1 MGHSPIM
8 FDDVIAPLTRERFL
22 SEFWTKKFLH
32 LRGQKGRFTSL
43 LTWEKLNAILE
54 WQNPPPL
61 IKLLQGGNPV
71 DPQYYIDHMDK
82 RPEARQLNAGRLIAS
97 ISQGA
102 ALVIDGIQRN
112 APPLKDLSEQ
122 FEDVFQAPNQVN
134 LYAGWGTQNTFHLHW
149 DPQEVFIL
157 QLSGRKHWKIYAPT
171 RPYPL
176 KDEIEKAPEPTGQP
190 VWEGIVEDGDM
201 LYMPRG
207 WWHVV
212 HPLNEPSLHLNVG
225 LETAS
230 GADFLGWWLP
240 RLLRHPELR
249 QDLPLG
255 GGASQGRAYFARLLE
270 VMARDGQGPSLPD
283 EFLREWNAYRQARPR
298 VRLPLAP
305 AEQAAPLEM
314 ATRVRLAQRI
324 GLFIELEPGGRMAK
338 FHAVGGQYEVAPHII
353 PALEQLSG
361 RESRAVR
368 ELCHGIDNPQVIK
381 DIFNAL
387 EIMAGAGVILKE
399 APE

>member
-1 MGHSPIM
+1 MDRAPIT
-8 FDDVIAPLTRERFL
+8 FDEVIAPLTRERFL
-22 SEFWTKKFLH
+22 SEFWTKTFLH

-43 LTWEKLNAILE
+43 LTWEKLNEVLE

-61 IKLLQGGNPV
+61 IKLLRGGELI
-71 DPQYYIDHMDK
+71 DQQFYIDHMDK
-82 RPEARQLNAGRLIAS
+82 RPEARQINAGRLIAS

-102 ALVIDGIQRN
+102 ALVIDGIQN
-112 APPLKDLSEQ
+112 IVPPVKDLSGQ
-122 FEDVFQAPNQVN
+122 FEDVFEATNQVN

-176 KDEIEKAPEPTGQP
+176 KDESEKTPEPTGQP
-190 VWEGIVEDGDM
+190 VWEGVVEDGDM
-201 LYMPRG
+201 LYVPRG

-225 LETAS
+225 IQTAN

-255 GGASQGRAYFARLLE
+255 GSHGRDYFARLLD
-270 VMARDGQGPSLPD
+270 VMARDGEGQSLPD
-283 EFLREWNAYRQARPR
+283 EFLREWSAFRRARTR
-298 VRLPLAP
+298 VRLPHAP
-305 AEQAAPLEM
+305 AEQAVPLEM
-314 ATRVRLAQRI
+314 ATRVRLAQRTR
-324 GLFIELEPGGRMAK
+324 LFIEFKPGDRTAK
-338 FHAVGGQYEVAPHII
+338 FHAVGGQYDVAPHIV
-353 PALEQLSG
+353 PALERLSG
-361 RESRAVR
+361 HESLTVR
-368 ELCHGIDNPQVIK
+368 ELCHGIDNQQVIK
-381 DIFNAL
+381 DVFNAL
-387 EIMAGAGVILKE
+387 EILAGAGVILKE
-399 APE
+399 